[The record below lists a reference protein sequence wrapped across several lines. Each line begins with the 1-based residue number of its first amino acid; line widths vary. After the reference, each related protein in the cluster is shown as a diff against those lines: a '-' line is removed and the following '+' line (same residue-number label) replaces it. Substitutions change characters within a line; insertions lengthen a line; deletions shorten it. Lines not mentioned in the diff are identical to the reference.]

1 MKLFLIASASAFS
14 DNRVARDVE
23 ERGIRD
29 FRYFMAHYAGL
40 GRYRADEYDY
50 AKFFDYGCHCRFLG
64 KSYKKK
70 RKLTEN

>member
-23 ERGIRD
+23 ERGIRE

-40 GRYRADEYDY
+40 GFLKANEYDY
-50 AKFFDYGCHCRFLG
+50 VKFFD
-64 KSYKKK
+64 KSW
-70 RKLTEN
+70 

>member
-14 DNRVARDVE
+14 ENRVARDME
-23 ERGIRD
+23 ERGVRE

-40 GRYRADEYDY
+40 GLFKALEYDY

-64 KSYKKK
+64 KFSKNKY
-70 RKLTEN
+70 EY

>member
-23 ERGIRD
+23 ERGIRE
-29 FRYFMAHYAGL
+29 FRYFLAHYAGL
-40 GRYRADEYDY
+40 GLYKANEYDY

-64 KSYKKK
+64 KCYQ
-70 RKLTEN
+70 

>member
-23 ERGIRD
+23 ERGIRE

-40 GRYRADEYDY
+40 GLFKALEYDY

-64 KSYKKK
+64 KFSKNKNEY
-70 RKLTEN
+70 